1 MAVLQIITVT
11 KPGIEFSSV
20 DDAIDSYVEVLIA
33 ENPASFQNQVSFNE
47 NSQASGDLTQ
57 TVDLT
62 EDKTGYIFTRTWS
75 DTKWEEKTAP
85 GKNELA
91 DNNNNPVTY
100 TEQHNNWTK
109 TVNLSY
115 TA

>member
-11 KPGIEFSSV
+11 KPGVEFSSV
-20 DDAIDSYVEVLIA
+20 DDAVDSYIA

-47 NSQASGDLTQ
+47 NSQASGDLIQ

-85 GKNELA
+85 GTNELT
-91 DNNNNPVTY
+91 DNNNNNPITY
-100 TEQHNNWTK
+100 TEEHNNWTK

>member
-11 KPGIEFSSV
+11 KPGVEFSSV
-20 DDAIDSYVEVLIA
+20 DDAVDSYIA

-47 NSQASGDLTQ
+47 NSQASGDLIQ

-75 DTKWEEKTAP
+75 DTKWEEKAAP
-85 GKNELA
+85 PGTNELT
-91 DNNNNPVTY
+91 DNNNNPITY
-100 TEQHNNWTK
+100 TEEHNNWTK